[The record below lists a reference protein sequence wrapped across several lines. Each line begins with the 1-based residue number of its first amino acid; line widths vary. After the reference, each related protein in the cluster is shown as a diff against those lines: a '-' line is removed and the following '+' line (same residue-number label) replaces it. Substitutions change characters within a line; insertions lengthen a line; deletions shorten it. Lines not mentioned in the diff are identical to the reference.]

1 MIAARARFLV
11 TAFWVGSLWTVG
23 YLVAPTLFATLG
35 DRVLAGTVAGN
46 IFRVEA
52 WVSVGCGL
60 ALLLLNRLDKPETG
74 AVARRPLQGLIIAM
88 LVCTLVGYFAIE
100 PFMAALREGAGL
112 GGVMQSAAR
121 TRFGILHGLSSVF
134 YLAESLLGVLLL
146 LRTR

>member
-60 ALLLLNRLDKPETG
+60 ALLLLSRLDKLEAG
-74 AVARRPLQGLIIAM
+74 AVRRPLVGLIVAM
-88 LVCTLVGYFAIE
+88 LVCTLLGYFGIE
-100 PFMAALREGAGL
+100 PFMAALREGAGP
-112 GGVMQSAAR
+112 GGVMQSAVR
-121 TRFGILHGLSSVF
+121 TRFGILHGLSSAF
-134 YLAESLLGVLLL
+134 YLAESLFGVLLL

>member
-1 MIAARARFLV
+1 MIAARARFLI
-11 TAFWVGSLWTVG
+11 TAFWVGSLWAVG

-60 ALLLLNRLDKPETG
+60 ALLLLSRLDKLEAG
-74 AVARRPLQGLIIAM
+74 AVRRPLVGLIVAM
-88 LVCTLVGYFAIE
+88 LVCTLLGYFGIE
-100 PFMAALREGAGL
+100 PFMAALREGAGP
-112 GGVMQSAAR
+112 GGVMQSAVR
-121 TRFGILHGLSSVF
+121 TRFGILHGLSSAF

>member
-60 ALLLLNRLDKPETG
+60 ALLLLSRLDKLEAG
-74 AVARRPLQGLIIAM
+74 AVRRPLVGLIVAM
-88 LVCTLVGYFAIE
+88 LVCTLLGYFGIE
-100 PFMAALREGAGL
+100 PFMAALREGAGP
-112 GGVMQSAAR
+112 GGVMQSAVR
-121 TRFGILHGLSSVF
+121 TRFGILHGLSSAF